1 MVPAGLPEF
10 GSASHE
16 GRPAPP
22 HHPRIEGTL
31 MVIQLADHATI
42 SKPVGK
48 TWALAPDD
56 EIAPGLRAQALL
68 GIGERYEVYLAWN
81 ERLLA
86 PTVVKLLRPRLA
98 DHPRALGALATEAAL
113 LHRLNHPGLPR
124 RFGFEAFGE
133 RPFVEIEFLDG
144 PRLSTLI
151 RRHGRL
157 VPEQLYPLARQLAAT
172 LVYLHG
178 EGIVHLDVKPRNI
191 IMSSVPRLIDL
202 SVART
207 TDSLAD
213 IRSAIGTDAYMAPEQ
228 ADPDRFGLIGPASDV
243 FGLGATLHE
252 AALKRLP
259 YARGHRGGT
268 LPIERFP
275 QLGATISVR
284 DARIPPP
291 LAELLEAC
299 LATDPQGRPTP
310 SDLFDAFDDLASRA
324 GVGRAARR

>member
-1 MVPAGLPEF
+1 MA
-10 GSASHE
+10 
-16 GRPAPP
+16 
-22 HHPRIEGTL
+22 
-31 MVIQLADHATI
+31 IQLAEPATNHR
-42 SKPVGK
+42 SGAT

-56 EIAPGLRAQALL
+56 EIAPGLRAQSLL

-81 ERLLA
+81 QRLLA
-86 PTVVKLLRPRLA
+86 PTVVKILRPHLA
-98 DHPRALGALATEAAL
+98 DHPRALRALATEAAL

-133 RPFVEIEFLDG
+133 RPFVEVEFLDG
-144 PRLSTLI
+144 PRLSTLV

-178 EGIVHLDVKPRNI
+178 EGIVHLDVKPRNV

-207 TDSLAD
+207 TDRLET
-213 IRSAIGTDAYMAPEQ
+213 IRSTIGTDAYMAPEQ
-228 ADPDRFGLIGPASDV
+228 CDPDRFGLIGPASDV

-268 LPIERFP
+268 TLERFP
-275 QLGATISVR
+275 QLEAAISVR
-284 DARIPPP
+284 DARMPAL

-299 LATDPQGRPTP
+299 LQADPSLRPTP
-310 SDLFDAFDDLASRA
+310 ADLFEAFDDLAIRA

>member
-1 MVPAGLPEF
+1 MA
-10 GSASHE
+10 
-16 GRPAPP
+16 
-22 HHPRIEGTL
+22 
-31 MVIQLADHATI
+31 IQLAEHATTDQTV
-42 SKPVGK
+42 PK
-48 TWALAPDD
+48 TWAFAPDD
-56 EIAPGLRAQALL
+56 EIAPGLGAQALL

-81 ERLLA
+81 KRLLA
-86 PTVVKLLRPRLA
+86 PTVVKLLRPHLA
-98 DHPRALGALATEAAL
+98 DNPRALRALATEAAL

-124 RFGFEAFGE
+124 RFSFEAFGE
-133 RPFVEIEFLDG
+133 RPFVEVEFLDG

-191 IMSSVPRLIDL
+191 IMSPVPRLIDL

-207 TDSLAD
+207 TDSLEG
-213 IRSAIGTDAYMAPEQ
+213 IRSPIGTDAYMAPEQ
-228 ADPDRFGLIGPASDV
+228 CDPDRFGLIGPASDV

-268 LPIERFP
+268 TIERFP
-275 QLGATISVR
+275 QLEATISVR
-284 DARIPPP
+284 DARIPPL

-299 LATDPQGRPTP
+299 LQADPSRRPTP

>member
-1 MVPAGLPEF
+1 MVPAGSPEV
-10 GSASHE
+10 GSAPLTQA
-16 GRPAPP
+16 GRRR
-22 HHPRIEGTL
+22 HHPRIEGTR
-31 MVIQLADHATI
+31 MAIQLADPATTDRPA
-42 SKPVGK
+42 SR
-48 TWALAPDD
+48 TWALAAGD
-56 EIAPGLRAQALL
+56 EIAPGLNAQTSL

-81 ERLLA
+81 QRLLA
-86 PTVVKLLRPRLA
+86 PTVVKLLRPHLA
-98 DHPRALGALATEAAL
+98 DHPRALRALATEAAL

-133 RPFVEIEFLDG
+133 RPFVEVEFLDG

-178 EGIVHLDVKPRNI
+178 EGIVHLDVKPKNI
-191 IMSSVPRLIDL
+191 IMSPVPRLIDL

-207 TDSLAD
+207 TDTLAG
-213 IRSAIGTDAYMAPEQ
+213 IRSTIGTEAYMAPEQ
-228 ADPDRFGLIGPASDV
+228 CDPDRFGSIGPASDV

-259 YARGHRGGT
+259 YPRGRRGGSI
-268 LPIERFP
+268 IERFP
-275 QLGATISVR
+275 QLEATMTVR
-284 DARIPPP
+284 DARIPPL

-299 LATDPQGRPTP
+299 LAADPQARPSP

-324 GVGRAARR
+324 GLGRVARH

>member
-1 MVPAGLPEF
+1 MA
-10 GSASHE
+10 
-16 GRPAPP
+16 
-22 HHPRIEGTL
+22 
-31 MVIQLADHATI
+31 IQLAEPNTNHRSGAR
-42 SKPVGK
+42 

-56 EIAPGLRAQALL
+56 EIAPGLLAQSQL

-81 ERLLA
+81 QRLLA
-86 PTVVKLLRPRLA
+86 PTVVKLLLPHLV
-98 DHPRALGALATEAAL
+98 DHPRALRALATEAAL

-133 RPFVEIEFLDG
+133 RPFVEVEFLDG

-178 EGIVHLDVKPRNI
+178 EGIVHLDVKPRNV

-207 TDSLAD
+207 TDSLRN
-213 IRSAIGTDAYMAPEQ
+213 IRGTIGTDAYMAPEQ
-228 ADPDRFGLIGPASDV
+228 CDPDRFGLIGPASDV

-259 YARGHRGGT
+259 YAPGRRGGT
-268 LPIERFP
+268 TLERFP
-275 QLGATISVR
+275 QLAATISVR
-284 DARIPPP
+284 DAPIPPL

-299 LATDPQGRPTP
+299 LQADPSLRPTP
-310 SDLFDAFDDLASRA
+310 ADLFDGFDDLASRA